1 LAENSHTI
9 GEAYQFINR
18 LVEIAISPEILKTV
32 DSLFVMSIYLIDLK
46 NASNPKLT
54 FSAQEVVEDKGV
66 DDQDANAY
74 REKHPGANTSQY

>member
-54 FSAQEVVEDKGV
+54 FSA
-66 DDQDANAY
+66 
-74 REKHPGANTSQY
+74 